1 MHPKIEITKY
11 IIDNLKLNSP
21 NEKNF
26 KSWLH
31 VIWQN
36 PRLKPKGGFRLTQRG
51 FELFS
56 KSDIK
61 YFEIKS
67 DQDNFIQDNKFLLWL
82 DNHFDSPFFITRYKI
97 YVFNEHTAVQLVL
110 FSGNIKNYYQAHLHF
125 AEKQKVD

>member
-1 MHPKIEITKY
+1 MNNKVKITKY
-11 IIDNLKLNSP
+11 LIDNIKLNSP

-31 VIWQN
+31 IIWQN
-36 PRLKPKGGFRLTQRG
+36 PRLKDKGGLRLTPRG

-67 DQDNFIQDNKFLLWL
+67 EKDNFIEDNKFILWL
-82 DNHFDSPFFITRYKI
+82 DNHFCSPFFITRNKI
-97 YVFNEHTAVQLVL
+97 YVFDEHTAVQLVL
-110 FSGNIKNYYQAHLHF
+110 FSGNIRKYYNAHLNF
-125 AEKQKVD
+125 LKKQNVN